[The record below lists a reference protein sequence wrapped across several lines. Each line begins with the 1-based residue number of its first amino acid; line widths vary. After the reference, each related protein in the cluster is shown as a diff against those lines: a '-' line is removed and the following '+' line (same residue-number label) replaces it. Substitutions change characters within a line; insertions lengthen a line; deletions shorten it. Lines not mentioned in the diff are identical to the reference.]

1 MEDVKVPIETTQKII
16 SNIAN
21 EGKPTER
28 KSWKE
33 VIERA
38 KGIIEET
45 KKAPNNDPWEEKFDK
60 RDEIC
65 KKIQHL
71 FNFKLNAIH
80 SQPEIKALIDSGKF
94 RVNKTVGVRVFE
106 GSKSANQK
114 EYVTKEFLNYAPIIS
129 DEQFARIAA
138 SLQHK
143 CDAIEKDLASAKI
156 KERELKKE
164 IGDLKSKIGKI
175 EANYTKQKGTELT
188 ARDLDNDPDLAR
200 LKEERY
206 KLEETYDRLCSIIS
220 NGETT
225 LADLKQIKLNVKT
238 HDVTITEPII
248 ASRLLLHII
257 SIFSHNVE
265 ELDDKC
271 KEIATDPILDQ
282 PVTDDLIKSIIE
294 KNAIDSM
301 SSTYL
306 NIKQQ
311 ENLKDSLVYELLA
324 KYLSD
329 EGFQDVKD
337 LFEQAEKLNCVSDVE
352 LEILDHLYDNP
363 NSSEDE
369 MGALIR
375 KKDENGKQIPLT
387 TEDLSSIGLLK
398 VFVSQFTFNGDIYQS
413 LHAMKAF
420 EEGNGELYFPVYKR
434 DIEPY
439 AKVLFQNIESEDKRK
454 LMLLFIVLACFKINT
469 ISLLFLLLTDFA
481 PSDKVTQEP
490 REEVKE
496 DVAE

>member
-1 MEDVKVPIETTQKII
+1 MEDLKVPTEVTQKVI
-16 SNIAN
+16 SNIADS
-21 EGKPTER
+21 GKPTER

-33 VIERA
+33 VIEKA

-45 KKAPNNDPWEEKFDK
+45 KKAPNNDPWEDKFDR

-94 RVNKTVGVRVFE
+94 RVNKTVGVRLFD
-106 GSKSANQK
+106 GMHNSNQK
-114 EYVTKEFLNYAPIIS
+114 EYVTKEFLNYAPLIS
-129 DEQFARIAA
+129 NEQFNKIAT
-138 SLQHK
+138 SLGHK
-143 CDAIEKDLASAKI
+143 CDAIEKDLNSAKNRY
-156 KERELKKE
+156 KELKKE
-164 IGDLKSKIGKI
+164 LGVVKSKIGQI
-175 EANYTKQKGTELT
+175 EAKYTKEKGTDLT
-188 ARDLDNDPDLAR
+188 ARDLDNDLDLSKLR
-200 LKEERY
+200 EEKY
-206 KLEETYDRLCSIIS
+206 KLEETIDRLASIIG

-225 LADLKQIKLNVKT
+225 LSDLKQIKLNVKT

-248 ASRLLLHII
+248 ASRLLIHII
-257 SIFSHNVE
+257 GIFSHNVD

-282 PVTDDLIKSIIE
+282 EVTDELIKSIIE
-294 KNAIDSM
+294 KNCIDSM
-301 SSTYL
+301 STTYL

-311 ENLKDSLVYELLA
+311 ENVKDSLVYELLA

-329 EGFQDVKD
+329 EGFKDVKE
-337 LFEQAEKLNCVSDVE
+337 LFEEAEKLNCVSDVQM
-352 LEILDHLYDNP
+352 EILDHLYDNP
-363 NSSEDE
+363 NESVDE

-375 KKDENGKQIPLT
+375 KKDENGKQVPLSN
-387 TEDLSSIGLLK
+387 EDLNSIGLLK

-413 LHAMKAF
+413 LHAMKSF

-439 AKVLFQNIESEDKRK
+439 AKVLLQNIESEDKRK
-454 LMLLFIVLACFKINT
+454 LMLLFILLACFKINT

-481 PSDKVTQEP
+481 PAEPKV
-490 REEVKE
+490 EEGSPE
-496 DVAE
+496 